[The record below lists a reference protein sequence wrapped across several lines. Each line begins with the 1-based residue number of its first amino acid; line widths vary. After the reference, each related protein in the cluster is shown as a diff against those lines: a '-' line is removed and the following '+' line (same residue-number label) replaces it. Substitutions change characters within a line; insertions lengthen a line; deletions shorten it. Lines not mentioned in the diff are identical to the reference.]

1 MNYNNYNHKNTTTV
15 IQLQKRVKLNRI
27 KNYLSKFSLIQ
38 LDNEFKQLD
47 YIKTMEKLMNKN
59 LQNKVNILMFRINRY
74 LNPEKKTMSKI
85 VGRIFLTLYLLKYHP
100 NEVLVSANIH
110 DKTMLHYQ
118 ACNIVNYL
126 NDLFMKNVNYR
137 TFSMD
142 RFGSMFNVYCIRYNQ
157 LQQQD
162 KVNMINEPYR
172 HYANI
177 KATMKYVTNCGKYPE
192 DQKADVLKVL
202 ETEITKTHDCIK
214 MLDKNF
220 DIKKF
225 EEIVSIEDEVRNN
238 FTEAYWDKL
247 RNELKEEKYDELVN
261 LLTKLKNVIIDL
273 HPKLEDVK
281 VNGTLKVP
289 DKETIRKQFDEYV
302 DVDFIK
308 HMLIN
313 RVMNGE
319 QIIKLCSYLMDTV
332 KELQACSRDIE
343 VAVMWENMIND
354 FREQTITVVDFIPMF
369 FKEIFGVIDKICADV
384 LLLPIVKATTRISG
398 NDSGLGGRC
407 M

>member
-1 MNYNNYNHKNTTTV
+1 MNKYDLEQKTTNIIV
-15 IQLQKRVKLNRI
+15 KLQKRIKLNRI
-27 KNYLSKFSLIQ
+27 NKHLASFDLTK
-38 LDNEFKQLD
+38 LDNEFKQLSFD
-47 YIKTMEKLMNKN
+47 KTILKLMNKK
-59 LQNKVNILMFRINRY
+59 LQNQVNILMFRINRY
-74 LNPEKKTMSKI
+74 MNPEQKTMPRI
-85 VGRIFLTLYLLKYHP
+85 VGRMFLTVYLLKYHS
-100 NEVLVSANIH
+100 NEVFTTIDLQ
-110 DKTMLHYQ
+110 DKTMIHYQ
-118 ACNIVNYL
+118 ACNIINYL
-126 NDLFMKNVNYR
+126 NDLFMKNINYR
-137 TFSMD
+137 NFSMNK
-142 RFGSMFNVYCIRYNQ
+142 FGLMFNVYCVRYNQ

-177 KATMKYVTNCGKYPE
+177 KATIKYVKNCGKYPA

-202 ETEITKTHDCIK
+202 ETEITKTQDCIK

-225 EEIVSIEDEVRNN
+225 EEIVSIEDEVRND
-238 FTEAYWDKL
+238 FTEAYWNKL

-281 VNGTLKVP
+281 VDGKLKVP
-289 DKETIRKQFDEYV
+289 DKETVRKQFDEYV
-302 DVDFIK
+302 DVLFIK
-308 HMLIN
+308 DMLIN
-313 RVMNGE
+313 RVMDGE
-319 QIIKLCSYLMDTV
+319 QIIDLCSYLMDTV

-354 FREQTITVVDFIPMF
+354 FREQTITVVDFIPLF

-384 LLLPIVKATTRISG
+384 LLLPIVRGTCR
-398 NDSGLGGRC
+398 

>member
-1 MNYNNYNHKNTTTV
+1 MNYNLDHKNTTTV

-27 KNYLSKFSLIQ
+27 NNYLSKFSLTQ

-47 YIKTMEKLMNKN
+47 YIKTMEKLMNKK
-59 LQNKVNILMFRINRY
+59 LQNKINILMFRINRY
-74 LNPEKKTMSKI
+74 LNPEKKTMLKI
-85 VGRIFLTLYLLKYHP
+85 VGRMFLTLYLLKYHS
-100 NEVLVSANIH
+100 NEVLVTVNIH

-118 ACNIVNYL
+118 ACNIINYL
-126 NDLFMKNVNYR
+126 NDIFMKNVNYR
-137 TFSMD
+137 TFSIS

-177 KATMKYVTNCGKYPE
+177 KATMKYVKNCGKYPE

-261 LLTKLKNVIIDL
+261 LLTKLKNVIIDI

-281 VNGTLKVP
+281 VNGTLKTQ

-308 HMLIN
+308 HMLVN
-313 RVMNGE
+313 RVMDGE

-332 KELQACSRDIE
+332 KELQASSRDIE
-343 VAVMWENMIND
+343 VAVMWETMIND
-354 FREQTITVVDFIPMF
+354 FREQKITVVDFIPMF
-369 FKEIFGVIDKICADV
+369 FKAIFGVIDKICADV
-384 LLLPIVKATTRISG
+384 LLLPIVRGTSRMSW
-398 NDSGLGGRC
+398 NDSGMGDRC

>member
-1 MNYNNYNHKNTTTV
+1 MDNYKLEPAY
-15 IQLQKRVKLNRI
+15 LQIIIKLQQQFKLKRVCDC
-27 KNYLSKFSLIQ
+27 LSRFNLLK

-47 YIKTMEKLMNKN
+47 YIKTMGKLMDIKF
-59 LQNKVNILMFRINRY
+59 QNKVNILMFRINRY

-85 VGRIFLTLYLLKYHP
+85 VGRMFLTLYLLKYHP
-100 NEVLVSANIH
+100 NEVLLSVNIQ

-261 LLTKLKNVIIDL
+261 LLTKLKNVIIDI

-332 KELQACSRDIE
+332 KELQASSRDVE
-343 VAVMWENMIND
+343 VAVMWENMIDD
-354 FREQTITVVDFIPMF
+354 FREQKITVVEFIPVF

-384 LLLPIVKATTRISG
+384 LLLPIIRGT
-398 NDSGLGGRC
+398 GR